1 MFARQSFWC
10 IVHTIKSVGFAA
22 RPYHIYVPSFGEWG
36 YCLLTHKPVPTPSC
50 SAPKFLTDKI
60 TLAMF
65 DFPEDLK
72 DIPAK
77 VNYLHDQAL
86 VRYYDREW
94 QAMMLQ

>member
-1 MFARQSFWC
+1 MRQFPILLILASAILSC
-10 IVHTIKSVGFAA
+10 GGNDPVNPGTDTI
-22 RPYHIYVPSFGEWG
+22 P
-36 YCLLTHKPVPTPSC
+36 PVPTPSC